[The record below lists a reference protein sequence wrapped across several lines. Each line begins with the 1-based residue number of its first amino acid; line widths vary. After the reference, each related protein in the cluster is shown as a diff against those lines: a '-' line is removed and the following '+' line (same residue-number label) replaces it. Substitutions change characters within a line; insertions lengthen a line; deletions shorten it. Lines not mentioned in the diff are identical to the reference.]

1 MPRPPAKI
9 AVRVVLDTTA
19 IYSEKAGQ
27 TLSGPATR
35 AFSKTDEHPQL
46 DIEWCLPVMVVHER
60 HIQIVQQCVDWKQQ
74 GGEQLRKA
82 LNLTIDLS
90 EAGIKR
96 DVMARIESE
105 IQKHGLQVLKPALDR
120 IAWESVVQDAAE
132 RNAPFSSGK
141 DEKGFRDRVIG
152 ETFLQAITEP
162 SPDRRFVL
170 ITNDGGLGDWVR
182 ARIAGRT
189 GVLVLADFE
198 QLLAFLTA
206 LATQQD
212 EAGAISLQVAAAERF
227 YKPDDPKSLFD
238 EWNLSRELGTRSP
251 PELLIAPPGTNR
263 RQEEFSIASPEYI
276 KHERHNRIHW
286 LSRVTV
292 EVTYSEFGIFTP
304 HQPFRIPGLLS
315 PQLPQP
321 SSGTRVV
328 APLVPSTST
337 VIPQPWSAKS
347 VMNLGLGEQA
357 HSYYVP
363 WSAKS
368 VMNLGLGEQAHSYY
382 EKVIRKGTC
391 EFKVG
396 WSAVE
401 KDGELV
407 DPRLE
412 TIEPGPV
419 IWDR

>member
-1 MPRPPAKI
+1 MPRPRAKI

-27 TLSGPATR
+27 TLSGHATR
-35 AFSKTDEHPQL
+35 AFSKTDEYPQL

-60 HIQIVQQCVDWKQQ
+60 QVQIVQQCVDWKEQ

-82 LNLTIDLS
+82 LSLTIDLS
-90 EAGIKR
+90 EESIKR
-96 DVMARIESE
+96 GAMARLDADV
-105 IQKHGLQVLKPALDR
+105 QKYGLQVLKPACDR
-120 IAWESVVQDAAE
+120 IAWESIVQDAAE
-132 RNAPFSSGK
+132 RNAPFSAGK
-141 DEKGFRDRVIG
+141 EEKGFRDRVIG
-152 ETFLQAITEP
+152 ETFLQAIAEP
-162 SPDRRFVL
+162 SSDRRFVL
-170 ITNDGGLGDWVR
+170 ITNDAGLGDWVR
-182 ARIAGRT
+182 ARIAGRAD
-189 GVLVLADFE
+189 VLVLADFE

-212 EAGAISLQVAAAERF
+212 EARAISLQVSAAERF
-227 YKPDDPKSLFD
+227 YRPDDSKSLFD

-292 EVTYSEFGIFTP
+292 EVTYFEFGIFTP
-304 HQPFRIPGLLS
+304 HQSLKVPGLLS
-315 PQLPQP
+315 PMLPQP
-321 SSGTRVV
+321 SSGTTIV
-328 APLVPSTST
+328 APSTSSA
-337 VIPQPWSAKS
+337 IPPASLPSSGWSPAFS
-347 VMNLGLGEQA
+347 LGFGEQA
-357 HSYYVP
+357 QSFY
-363 WSAKS
+363 
-368 VMNLGLGEQAHSYY
+368 Q
-382 EKVIRKGTC
+382 KVIRKGTC

-412 TIEPGPV
+412 AIEPGPV